1 MIWIIIAAL
10 GFGASI
16 VILFSSEGDIS
27 EVVGIV
33 GFTFFGIVLATMVTV
48 AIASNSFHDR
58 NLAALQAER
67 EALVYQAENGL
78 YLGDA
83 VGEFNSELIRNQLGH
98 ESPWTS
104 WFHGSYWMEV
114 EPIEL
119 NKQAENAKK

>member
-10 GFGASI
+10 GLGASI
-16 VILFSSEGDIS
+16 VILCSSEG
-27 EVVGIV
+27 ENVVGLV
-33 GFTFFGIVLATMVTV
+33 GLTFFGMVLFTMVTV

-67 EALVYQAENGL
+67 EALAYQAENDL

-83 VGEFNSELIRNQLGH
+83 VGKFNSELIRNQLGH

-104 WFHGSYWMEV
+104 WFYGSYWMEV

-119 NKQAENAKK
+119 NK

>member
-1 MIWIIIAAL
+1 MILIIIVAL
-10 GFGASI
+10 LLGTSI
-16 VILFSSEGDIS
+16 VILCSSENETGYA
-27 EVVGIV
+27 VGLF
-33 GFTFFGIVLATMVTV
+33 GSAFFGIVLAIMVAA

-67 EALVYQAENGL
+67 EALAYQAENDL

-83 VGEFNSELIRNQLGH
+83 VGKFNSELIRNQLGH

-104 WFHGSYWMEV
+104 WFYGSYWMEV

-119 NKQAENAKK
+119 NKQAEIAKK

>member
-1 MIWIIIAAL
+1 MILIIIAAL
-10 GFGASI
+10 VLGASI
-16 VILFSSEGDIS
+16 VILRSSES
-27 EVVGIV
+27 ETGYVVGLICS
-33 GFTFFGIVLATMVTV
+33 FFFGTVLAAMVII

-67 EALVYQAENGL
+67 EALAYQAENNL

-83 VGEFNSELIRNQLGH
+83 VGKFNSELIRNQLGR

-104 WFHGSYWMEV
+104 WLYGSYCMEV

-119 NKQAENAKK
+119 NKQAEIAKK